1 MENSASTNKSTNF
14 SDAVVNI
21 LKRSMSFSG
30 RSGRLEF
37 FLWWLSFIVYFL
49 LFALIADTFHICDP
63 VSAAHFIHFIAG
75 FILLIYPLPLLS
87 VTIRRLHDTDRS
99 AWYILYCFIPPIG
112 LLVGILL
119 FLTLLLQPGTRHPNR
134 FDTKTITPVP
144 PLTPFWKKRTGKRT
158 PLIKRKKKLLTGN
171 EAVNKPIPPQKTIA
185 PEPPAA
191 KTQNPEL

>member
-1 MENSASTNKSTNF
+1 MHNSTFTTQAPKTTNSF
-14 SDAVVNI
+14 I
-21 LKRSMSFSG
+21 RCLKNSLSFSG
-30 RSGRLEF
+30 RGSRIEF
-37 FLWWLSFIVYFL
+37 FLWWFSFIFL
-49 LFALIADTFHICDP
+49 LFGAMYIADTFHLCDP
-63 VSAAHFIHFIAG
+63 EPVAW
-75 FILLIYPLPLLS
+75 FILFIYPLPLLS

-99 AWYILYCFIPPIG
+99 AWYILYCFIPVIG
-112 LLVGILL
+112 RIVSILL
-119 FLTLLLQPGTRHPNR
+119 FLALLFQPGTRHPNR